1 MAEHMQAVKTTWKL
15 EYKPCAGVPHRLL
28 VENQNEIPDMLR
40 FIKGKGCDTVKMIET
55 RTCDAMPGMVYT
67 KENVIDLD
75 LLFS

>member
-15 EYKPCAGVPHRLL
+15 EYKSLTGVPRRIL
-28 VENQNEIPDMLR
+28 VEKQNEITDTLM
-40 FIKGKGCDTVKMIET
+40 FIKSRGANIVKMTET

>member
-15 EYKPCAGVPHRLL
+15 FFKSCSGEPRMIL
-28 VENQNEIPDMLR
+28 VEDQNDIPVVLSN
-40 FIKGKGCDTVKMIET
+40 IKTKGCNTVKMIET